1 MISLRKLSSLADSTR
16 MRKTAILIR
25 DFERDLINGTGI
37 NRFYLRGL
45 LVQVSEDGSWPEAL
59 QGRAKRFA
67 STLTEDFS
75 DEIVR
80 ELNSLRHEM
89 LVTLGRDWAD
99 WDMETPGDDVP
110 RGVVPGDRS
119 STLPIRVFLDGLRSP
134 FNVGSI
140 MRTSL
145 AFGVEKIWISPE
157 GASPNHR
164 RAKRSAMGAA
174 ESLSWDICPLNE
186 LPTKEIGTI
195 FALEVGGTGIS
206 DFHFPENGTVIIG
219 SEELGV
225 SPGSMNRA
233 QNDGGIVSIPM
244 PGPKASINVGVA
256 FGILVRQ
263 WVDSIV
269 GKSIV

>member
-25 DFERDLINGTGI
+25 VFERELINGTGI
-37 NRFYLRGL
+37 DLFYLKGL
-45 LVQVSEDGSWPEAL
+45 ILQVSEDGSWPEAL
-59 QGRAKRFA
+59 QDRAKRFA
-67 STLTEDFS
+67 STLSEDFS
-75 DEIVR
+75 DETVR
-80 ELNSLRHEM
+80 GLNSLRHEM
-89 LVTLGRDWAD
+89 LLSLGRDWAD
-99 WDMETPGDDVP
+99 WDMETPGDDIS
-110 RGVVPGDRS
+110 GDRS

-145 AFGVEKIWISPE
+145 AFGVERIWISPE

-164 RAKRSAMGAA
+164 RTKRSAMGAV
-174 ESLSWDICPLNE
+174 ESLSWDICSLNE
-186 LPTKEIGTI
+186 LPTNEIGTV

-233 QNDGGIVSIPM
+233 ENDGGIVSISL

-256 FGILVRQ
+256 FGILLRQ
-263 WVDSIV
+263 WVDSLA
-269 GKSIV
+269 